1 MNESKKKDRYE
12 DAKKF
17 IRYSDGAKMYSMGMT
32 KFQEVAKDAKA
43 WTSRDFSAGIWYG
56 RSFTA

>member
-17 IRYSDGAKMYSMGMT
+17 VRYSDCKNVQYGNDKI
-32 KFQEVAKDAKA
+32 
-43 WTSRDFSAGIWYG
+43 SRSG
-56 RSFTA
+56 

>member
-17 IRYSDGAKMYSMGMT
+17 VRYSDGQKCT
-32 KFQEVAKDAKA
+32 VWE
-43 WTSRDFSAGIWYG
+43 
-56 RSFTA
+56 